1 MLTIRGRQQRAFCDG
16 VSRRGFLRLGTLG
29 LGPGFGGLSLA
40 GCLAANANDAGGKAP
55 HSVIMV
61 YLPGGLTQSD
71 TFDMKPA
78 APREVRG
85 PFQPISTCVPG
96 LKICELMP
104 RMAQAMHKVSLVRTI
119 VGFKDRHES
128 FQCYTGRPGG
138 RPGDGDPQGGWPA
151 FGSVVSKLL
160 GPNTAGTP
168 PYMDVGPATRKTAY
182 MNRGQ
187 HDGIARSSW
196 PGFLGFAHAPFHLEG
211 QGKGD
216 LVLKGITLER
226 MYDRKR
232 LLQALDRLRRQ
243 VDHSGIMNGVD
254 AFYRQAVGIL
264 TSSKLAAAM
273 DLSREDPR
281 VIQRYGPTKPTRWQY
296 EAAPKS
302 PQHLLLARRL
312 VEAGVRIV
320 TVAFGAWDWHGDRG
334 ETLEQMAKEHL
345 PDLDHALCT
354 LIEDLDERGL
364 LEQTTVVVWGE
375 MGRTP
380 RLNDKG
386 GRDHWPNV
394 SSALL
399 CGGGLRQGVVVG
411 ATDRY
416 AAQVQDRPVHVQE
429 VFATLYHKLGIDV
442 STATVADL
450 SGRPHYLV
458 DRDAVP
464 IRELVG

>member
-1 MLTIRGRQQRAFCDG
+1 MLTVFGRQQRAFCDG
-16 VSRRGFLRLGTLG
+16 VSRRSFLRLGTLG
-29 LGPGFGGLSLA
+29 LGRGFGGLTLA
-40 GCLAANANDAGGKAP
+40 HCLAANAGTANGKAP

-85 PFQPISTCVPG
+85 PFQPISTRVPG
-96 LKICELMP
+96 LRICELMP
-104 RMAQAMHKVSLVRTI
+104 RMAQVMHKAALVRTV

-138 RPGDGDPQGGWPA
+138 RAGDGDPQGGWPT

-160 GPNTAGTP
+160 GPSKAGMP
-168 PYMDVGPATRKTAY
+168 PYIDVGPATGKIAY

-196 PGFLGFAHAPFHLEG
+196 PGFLGFAHTPFHLEG
-211 QGKGD
+211 QGKSD
-216 LVLKGITLER
+216 LVLNGISLDR
-226 MYDRKR
+226 MYHRKT
-232 LLQALDRLRRQ
+232 LLQAVDRLRHQ
-243 VDHSGIMNGVD
+243 VDHSGMMDGID
-254 AFYRQAVGIL
+254 AFHQQAIGIL

-273 DLSREDPR
+273 DLSREDPHI
-281 VIQRYGPTKPTRWQY
+281 VERYGPAKPTRWQY

-312 VEAGVRIV
+312 IEAGVRIV

-334 ETLEQMAKEHL
+334 ETLELMAREHL
-345 PDLDHALCT
+345 PDLDRALCT

-380 RLNDKG
+380 RLNDKA
-386 GRDHWPNV
+386 GRDHWPHV

-399 CGGGLRQGVVVG
+399 CGGGVQQGVVVG
-411 ATDRY
+411 ATDSY
-416 AAQVQDRPVHVQE
+416 AAEPQDRPVHVQE
-429 VFATLYHKLGIDV
+429 VLATLYHNLGIDV

-458 DRDAVP
+458 DRGAVP